1 MEKIYN
7 KLVRDKIPEI
17 IIKNGGNPKIKVLD
31 DEGYKKALE
40 DKLLE
45 EYKEVLAAT
54 GNDRIEEL
62 ADMLEV
68 MLGLAKLDDKEL
80 DDIISIMEIK
90 REKRGAFVKKLF
102 LEKVDE

>member
-68 MLGLAKLDDKEL
+68 MLGLAKLEDKEL
-80 DDIISIMEIK
+80 DDIISVMEIK

-102 LEKVDE
+102 LEKVEE

>member
-17 IIKNGGNPKIKVLD
+17 IIRNGGNPKIKVLD

-68 MLGLAKLDDKEL
+68 MLGLAKLQDKEL
-80 DDIISIMEIK
+80 DDIISVMEIK